1 MRGGKISFSM
11 ETTSAGV
18 SFFRLRAD
26 RTSRFELGASG
37 SPEIRTGARKETRV
51 NESIG
56 PKSALQS
63 ARSRCLDAIYQSA
76 KAALRQIV
84 HCTFCIL
91 PGPLQTIRPGYYP
104 VASTRIV
111 FGVLS
116 LRSFLLDWSNA
127 AVSWQADKSR
137 WPPLCICAS
146 QLRLLGLQGE
156 ISLWIRDF

>member
-56 PKSALQS
+56 TKSPLQS
-63 ARSRCLDAIYQSA
+63 ARSRCLDAIYHA

-84 HCTFCIL
+84 HCTSCIL
-91 PGPLQTIRPGYYP
+91 LGTLQTIRPGYYP
-104 VASTRIV
+104 VDSARIV

-127 AVSWQADKSR
+127 AVS
-137 WPPLCICAS
+137 
-146 QLRLLGLQGE
+146 
-156 ISLWIRDF
+156 